1 MPPRKGGLTF
11 INSNFNELEFIIPSI
26 PIPNS
31 PVFLYFQYVLD
42 MIEDNCLHKQICIS
56 IVFRLVYIYR
66 REEMRVYSLR

>member
-42 MIEDNCLHKQICIS
+42 MIEDKS
-56 IVFRLVYIYR
+56 IYI
-66 REEMRVYSLR
+66 